1 LRSGLV
7 LAIIGLSWAPLPVV
21 RARGKATRLHWAAP
35 TAAGALALALLLLA
49 TWLDVPVARNL
60 GAAALVMTA
69 SLQTP
74 VKPLDGAT
82 VSATSAGPLPTI
94 AVLGTAVLLLLGLL

>member
-1 LRSGLV
+1 
-7 LAIIGLSWAPLPVV
+7 
-21 RARGKATRLHWAAP
+21 
-35 TAAGALALALLLLA
+35 
-49 TWLDVPVARNL
+49 VPVARNL

-69 SLQTP
+69 SLLTP

-82 VSATSAGPLPTI
+82 ISAASAGTLPSI

>member
-1 LRSGLV
+1 MRREGRPR
-7 LAIIGLSWAPLPVV
+7 APAVG
-21 RARGKATRLHWAAP
+21 ARGR
-35 TAAGALALALLLLA
+35 ALPIVGVAVGVAVLLLA

-69 SLQTP
+69 SLLTP
-74 VKPLDGAT
+74 IKPLDGAT
-82 VSATSAGPLPTI
+82 VSTTSAGPLPSI